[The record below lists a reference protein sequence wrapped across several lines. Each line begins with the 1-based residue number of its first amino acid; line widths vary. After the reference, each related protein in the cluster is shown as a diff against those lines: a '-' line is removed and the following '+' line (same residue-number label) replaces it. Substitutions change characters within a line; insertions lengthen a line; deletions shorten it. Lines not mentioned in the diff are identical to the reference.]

1 MTIIIEDSEDAPCSH
16 CDRLRQTFML
26 IALSAVM
33 PMVVFA
39 ALLLFTVT
47 DEVDIQVQF
56 TTGLIVEF
64 VFALLYVQ
72 LFVATSILIISFM
85 KRKQPSPLMYHYYYF
100 FFHIA
105 IVGLFLG
112 STFVMTLVNT
122 AYIISGL
129 VFFGGSFYF
138 YNLYNFMEKKKEVWT
153 TLRRAY

>member
-1 MTIIIEDSEDAPCSH
+1 MTIIIEESEEIPCSQ

-39 ALLLFTVT
+39 AILLFTVT
-47 DEVDIQVQF
+47 EEMNIQVQF

-64 VFALLYVQ
+64 VFGLLYVQ

-85 KRKQPSPLMYHYYYF
+85 KRKQPLPLMYHYYYF

-105 IVGLFLG
+105 VVGLFLG

-129 VFFGGSFYF
+129 VFFGGSLYF
-138 YNLYNFMEKKKEVWT
+138 YNLYNFMENNKDIWP